1 MPLSNATSSPPAP
14 RLLDRMSRHQA
25 TPWVLLGVSLLT
37 CLLGW
42 YHGEPTVVVIG
53 AVATNL
59 VLAVLLFLQRVAGA
73 QAERLAAR
81 QSVELQ
87 RSEAAFQAVAESA
100 RVAIVTTDASGRF
113 LYANA
118 TAERMLHASREQ
130 LRGVDS
136 VNFVAEGDRARL
148 ARGLRKFLAGEG
160 RIAAGHPIPLRGRRQ
175 SGEEFPAE
183 ISLSWVE
190 VPDGRVITGVIVD
203 LSDRQRVEAEARVAE
218 ARWKVALES
227 TDDGVWDWDVG
238 RGVMHGSRRLYEL
251 FGLSPTAQ
259 GLTYTDWTAVVHPAD
274 RTRMQAALDAH
285 LAGETERYAS
295 EYRVCWPD
303 GQVRWLLARGRLI
316 DRDAGGRPLRLV
328 GTCTDITD
336 RQEAQQTLEFA
347 REQAEQAARSK
358 SDFLA
363 MMSHELRTPMN
374 GVLGMAN
381 LLGSTPLTA
390 EQREYLDMI
399 GRSGHA
405 LLRLIDDILDFSKIE
420 AGRVVLE
427 QVPCDLAAIVG
438 EVITMLRVPA
448 QTRGL
453 TLDSVVVPGTPTG
466 VVSDPGRLRQVL
478 FNLVGN
484 AIKFTEIGSVHVRV
498 GCDGVHAG
506 RTTLRIVVEDTGIG
520 IPDDKQQVLF
530 EKFTQAD
537 ASTTRRFGGTGL
549 GLAISKGLVEGLG
562 GSIGVSSR
570 VGVGSQFWFTITA
583 PMAVDL
589 PLPQPSA
596 PLVAPNQEPDRG
608 ALPARNDGP
617 RVLVAEDNPVNQRVA
632 VRMLEKLGFAADVA
646 PDGLEAVRMVS
657 ASSYVAVLMDCHM
670 PNMDGFEA
678 TRVIRSTVPMG
689 QRPPILALTAAGAGH
704 DRERCLAVGMDDY
717 LKKPVQ
723 LHELRS
729 MLARWVSSIRT
740 DRAEFPHGT

>member
-1 MPLSNATSSPPAP
+1 MPVSPLTSPPSAP
-14 RLLDRMSRHQA
+14 HLADRLSRHHA
-25 TPWVLLGVSLLT
+25 TPWVLLALSLLT

-42 YHGEPTVVVIG
+42 YHGEPTVVVVG
-53 AVATNL
+53 SVATNL
-59 VLAVLLFLQRVAGA
+59 VLAALLFLQRLAGGR
-73 QAERLAAR
+73 AERLAAL

-87 RSEAAFQAVAESA
+87 RSEAAFQAVADSA

-118 TAERMLHASREQ
+118 AAERMLGVSREQ
-130 LRGVDS
+130 LRGVDC
-136 VNFVAEGDRARL
+136 VRFVAERERARL
-148 ARGLRKFLAGEG
+148 ARGLGKFLAGEG
-160 RIAAGHPIPLRGRRQ
+160 RIAAGHPIPVRGRRH

-183 ISLSWVE
+183 VSLSWVT
-190 VPDGRVITGVIVD
+190 VPEGRLITGVIVD
-203 LSDRQRVEAEARVAE
+203 LSDHERAEAEARVAE

-227 TDDGVWDWDVG
+227 TDDGVWDWDVSE
-238 RGVMHGSRRLYEL
+238 GVAHGSRRLYEL
-251 FGLSPTAQ
+251 LGLAPSRH
-259 GLTYTDWTAVVHPAD
+259 GLALSDWNGLIHAD
-274 RTRMQAALDAH
+274 DRARTQAALDAH
-285 LAGETERYAS
+285 LSGRTDRYVS

-303 GQVRWLLARGRLI
+303 GTVRWLLARGRVI
-316 DRDAGGRPLRLV
+316 ARDANARPLRVV

-336 RQEAQQTLEFA
+336 RQEAQQTMEYA

-438 EVITMLRVPA
+438 EVVTMLRVPA
-448 QTRGL
+448 HTRGL
-453 TLDSVVVPGTPTG
+453 SLDSVVAPGTPTG
-466 VVSDPGRLRQVL
+466 IVSDPGRLRQVL

-484 AIKFTEIGSVHVRV
+484 AIKFTEVGSVHVHL
-498 GCDGVHAG
+498 GCDGLHDG
-506 RTTLRIVVEDTGIG
+506 RATLRIVVEDTGIG
-520 IPDDKQQVLF
+520 IPDDKQRFLF

-570 VGVGSQFWFTITA
+570 VGQGSRFWFTVTA
-583 PMAVDL
+583 PVATTSPPTPAATPRAAPAQGGDAVHA
-589 PLPQPSA
+589 A
-596 PLVAPNQEPDRG
+596 P
-608 ALPARNDGP
+608 PADGP

-632 VRMLEKLGFAADVA
+632 VRMLEKLGFGVDVA
-646 PDGLEAVRMVS
+646 PDGLEAVRMV
-657 ASSYVAVLMDCHM
+657 AATSYVAVLMDCHM

-678 TRVIRSTVPMG
+678 TRAIRDRLPSER
-689 QRPPILALTAAGAGH
+689 RPPILALTAAGAGH
-704 DRERCLAVGMDDY
+704 ERERCLAVGMDDY

-723 LHELRS
+723 LHQLRA
-729 MLARWVSSIRT
+729 MLARWVSSMPT
-740 DRAEFPHGT
+740 DRADIPHRP